1 MTGMSAVD
9 LTASIGTRYDWDRTS
24 VRMVRTWER
33 RVVVLG
39 GCIRFMREDFI
50 GEV

>member
-9 LTASIGTRYDWDRTS
+9 LTASIGTRYGWDRTS

-33 RVVVLG
+33 RAGFWVGVS
-39 GCIRFMREDFI
+39 DP
-50 GEV
+50 